1 MAGFNITVAGDS
13 AINLEF
19 GNVISEKTNGLIRA
33 AAQTLEA
40 DPINGVIEFVPTF
53 CSLMVVYDPC
63 VVGYDELTSQV
74 RGKLR
79 GLVATTGGI
88 HRVVKIPVCYG
99 GDFGPDLGDVAE
111 HAGMSAEEVIAIHSG
126 HDYLIDMLGFLPG
139 FAYLGGLDER
149 LHTPRL
155 ATPRTR
161 IEPGAVGIGGAPL
174 RPRPRVAHPVR
185 RRRLPALRSHH
196 AAGVQPDRNSGG
208 IRNLRMRDRQGK
220 SDDPRPGWH
229 RQRAER
235 RLRSFRAQCERA
247 RRRPAGRCRPASQSK
262 RGRRGRAMGVTV
274 NKPGICTTV
283 QDLGRR
289 GYLGSG
295 FSPSGVMDKRAARIA
310 NLLVDNGENAPVL
323 EFCLAGPTLRFTT
336 NTCIALTGGNFSPT
350 VDGAAIPMYAAIMV
364 HRGSVLEFG
373 APKTGVYGYLAIA
386 GGSIAVPKVMG
397 SASTNLKCG
406 IGGWEGRALSAGDYL
421 PFVTK
426 NVDFLDNLGSHALK
440 DDSFYGFSS
449 DEIVLRVV
457 PGPQEGMFTEQGV
470 NTFFKET
477 YTTTAKCDRMGFR
490 LDGPEIETVNGSDII
505 SDGIALG
512 AVQIPNHGRPIIM
525 LADRQTTG
533 GYAKI
538 GTVAS
543 VDIPKL
549 VQCKPGRAIRFEEIS
564 VQEAQAACRKE
575 AQEMRSLA
583 KVVKRPCYGGVS
595 PRRTARRLTPI
606 LEAQAKKSA
615 GNKLWIEFEDGHN
628 AAHAGDRA

>member
-1 MAGFNITVAGDS
+1 
-13 AINLEF
+13 
-19 GNVISEKTNGLIRA
+19 
-33 AAQTLEA
+33 
-40 DPINGVIEFVPTF
+40 
-53 CSLMVVYDPC
+53 
-63 VVGYDELTSQV
+63 
-74 RGKLR
+74 
-79 GLVATTGGI
+79 
-88 HRVVKIPVCYG
+88 
-99 GDFGPDLGDVAE
+99 
-111 HAGMSAEEVIAIHSG
+111 
-126 HDYLIDMLGFLPG
+126 
-139 FAYLGGLDER
+139 
-149 LHTPRL
+149 
-155 ATPRTR
+155 
-161 IEPGAVGIGGAPL
+161 
-174 RPRPRVAHPVR
+174 
-185 RRRLPALRSHH
+185 
-196 AAGVQPDRNSGG
+196 
-208 IRNLRMRDRQGK
+208 
-220 SDDPRPGWH
+220 
-229 RQRAER
+229 
-235 RLRSFRAQCERA
+235 
-247 RRRPAGRCRPASQSK
+247 
-262 RGRRGRAMGVTV
+262 MGVTV
-274 NKPGICTTV
+274 NKPGICTTI

-310 NLLVDNGENAPVL
+310 NLLVDNDENAPVL

-426 NVDFLDNLGSHALK
+426 NVEFLDNLGSHALK
-440 DDSFYGFSS
+440 DDDFYDFSS

-470 NTFFKET
+470 NTFYKET

-549 VQCKPGRAIRFEEIS
+549 VQCKPGRSIRFEEIS

-583 KVVKRPCYGGVS
+583 KVVKRPCYGGIS

-606 LEAQAKKSA
+606 LEEQAKKSA

-628 AAHAGDRA
+628 AAQAGGRA

>member
-1 MAGFNITVAGDS
+1 
-13 AINLEF
+13 
-19 GNVISEKTNGLIRA
+19 
-33 AAQTLEA
+33 
-40 DPINGVIEFVPTF
+40 
-53 CSLMVVYDPC
+53 
-63 VVGYDELTSQV
+63 
-74 RGKLR
+74 
-79 GLVATTGGI
+79 
-88 HRVVKIPVCYG
+88 
-99 GDFGPDLGDVAE
+99 
-111 HAGMSAEEVIAIHSG
+111 
-126 HDYLIDMLGFLPG
+126 
-139 FAYLGGLDER
+139 
-149 LHTPRL
+149 
-155 ATPRTR
+155 
-161 IEPGAVGIGGAPL
+161 
-174 RPRPRVAHPVR
+174 
-185 RRRLPALRSHH
+185 
-196 AAGVQPDRNSGG
+196 
-208 IRNLRMRDRQGK
+208 
-220 SDDPRPGWH
+220 
-229 RQRAER
+229 
-235 RLRSFRAQCERA
+235 
-247 RRRPAGRCRPASQSK
+247 
-262 RGRRGRAMGVTV
+262 MGVTV

-310 NLLVDNGENAPVL
+310 NLLVDNDENAPVL

-350 VDGAAIPMYAAIMV
+350 VDGAAIPMYTAIMV

-440 DDSFYGFSS
+440 DDSFYDFSS

-575 AQEMRSLA
+575 APPHTPAIGHRRNKMGKANDEKKQVNMDESTAAREERDRDIRALMALMEEGDLSALRFDDGNVKIELERNHGPLSQAALPLMAERVGRLLDARSEHDDVTTGAQSVPVAGNDSSVTL
-583 KVVKRPCYGGVS
+583 VKSPLVGTFYVS
-595 PRRTARRLTPI
+595 PSPDEEPFVKVGQEVLTGQTLAIVEAMKMMNEITAPAPGIVTEVLAANG
-606 LEAQAKKSA
+606 AQVEYDQVLFRIATQASA
-615 GNKLWIEFEDGHN
+615 
-628 AAHAGDRA
+628 